1 MIRFFNT
8 FTKITAY
15 PVQKACFNTKILYED
30 KSVQNRRIKGSA
42 IVVSNHTS
50 VYDYAVLLFVF
61 FSRTVR
67 YQMAEVLFKK
77 KFLGVFLK
85 MLGGIKVD
93 RGSHDFAFMDK
104 CEKILEK
111 GGCVG
116 IFPESRLPVE
126 GEEKPLAFKPGAVTL
141 ALTAGVPVI
150 PVYTNG
156 CYFGKVKVKTPDG
169 KIKKQRAKVIIGT
182 PVYPSDMYDE
192 NKSEKQNIEDIT
204 AALRQ
209 KIIKLGRILNE
220 KEQSIV
226 I

>member
-30 KSVQNRRIKGSA
+30 KSVQNRRIKGPA

-61 FSRTVR
+61 FYRTVR

-85 MLGGIKVD
+85 MLGGIEVD

-141 ALTAGVPVI
+141 ALTA
-150 PVYTNG
+150 
-156 CYFGKVKVKTPDG
+156 
-169 KIKKQRAKVIIGT
+169 KKQLAKVIIGT

-220 KEQSIV
+220 KE
-226 I
+226 

>member
-30 KSVQNRRIKGSA
+30 KSVQNRRIKGPA

-111 GGCVG
+111 AAAWAF
-116 IFPESRLPVE
+116 FPKADCPSRARKSRL
-126 GEEKPLAFKPGAVTL
+126 L
-141 ALTAGVPVI
+141 
-150 PVYTNG
+150 
-156 CYFGKVKVKTPDG
+156 
-169 KIKKQRAKVIIGT
+169 
-182 PVYPSDMYDE
+182 
-192 NKSEKQNIEDIT
+192 
-204 AALRQ
+204 
-209 KIIKLGRILNE
+209 LNPAP
-220 KEQSIV
+220 
-226 I
+226 